1 MKLFRKTEKICQ
13 KLDNASLWWTGFL
26 LLAAAFFPYVLLGEG
41 SVFRIHDQLDESL
54 MNYVLPARHLWDGS
68 GRLPELLGGINAS
81 GMQPS
86 AFLFVPLYAVLPT
99 FYAFL
104 AEYVIVFLSAFLGM
118 YFLVKELTDSSILA
132 VASGGCFAM
141 LPFYVV
147 YGLSQAG
154 LPLLL
159 YAAICLYRKKHEKI
173 AFLLVAFF
181 GLSSHLVYT
190 GFVAVGFWLLA
201 MLILAV
207 RKKLRTFFAAGGGLL
222 LLLYVISNHSLF
234 GEFLLG
240 RGDYVSHRVE
250 LVNGSMPFWG
260 AVREIF
266 TSSTYHAQSLHRYL
280 ILPILVFL
288 LAGGC
293 LFRKM
298 DGDGKKRYK
307 MALAGF
313 FLLVFCALFYGI
325 CKSQPVVDFKNRQQ
339 GFLHYFQADR
349 LYWIYPAGWYLEFAL
364 CFSLWWKK
372 TGRGIWTALPVKIL
386 ALCLVLFP
394 TMREIEENSSFY
406 ENVNQ
411 WNNGSSVTGYIS
423 WKSYFSEELMQEL
436 DEAIGRDKTTYRVA
450 HLGIS
455 PAPAL
460 LHGFY
465 TADGYSNNYP
475 LEYKHKFRKVIEKEL
490 EKTDEAAVYFDTW
503 GNRCYLFNA
512 TTGTNWMVGKGG
524 QVVFDSL
531 ELNLDALR
539 DLDCEYLFSCGEIT
553 NAEELG
559 ISFLGYFETED
570 SYWGIWLYQL

>member
-68 GRLPELLGGINAS
+68 GRLPELLGGINVS

-86 AFLFVPLYAVLPT
+86 AFLFVPLYAVLPA

-201 MLILAV
+201 ILILAV

-222 LLLYVISNHSLF
+222 LLLYV
-234 GEFLLG
+234 
-240 RGDYVSHRVE
+240 
-250 LVNGSMPFWG
+250 
-260 AVREIF
+260 
-266 TSSTYHAQSLHRYL
+266 
-280 ILPILVFL
+280 
-288 LAGGC
+288 
-293 LFRKM
+293 
-298 DGDGKKRYK
+298 
-307 MALAGF
+307 
-313 FLLVFCALFYGI
+313 
-325 CKSQPVVDFKNRQQ
+325 
-339 GFLHYFQADR
+339 
-349 LYWIYPAGWYLEFAL
+349 
-364 CFSLWWKK
+364 
-372 TGRGIWTALPVKIL
+372 TA
-386 ALCLVLFP
+386 
-394 TMREIEENSSFY
+394 
-406 ENVNQ
+406 
-411 WNNGSSVTGYIS
+411 
-423 WKSYFSEELMQEL
+423 FSENFCW
-436 DEAIGRDKTTYRVA
+436 A
-450 HLGIS
+450 
-455 PAPAL
+455 
-460 LHGFY
+460 
-465 TADGYSNNYP
+465 
-475 LEYKHKFRKVIEKEL
+475 
-490 EKTDEAAVYFDTW
+490 
-503 GNRCYLFNA
+503 
-512 TTGTNWMVGKGG
+512 
-524 QVVFDSL
+524 
-531 ELNLDALR
+531 
-539 DLDCEYLFSCGEIT
+539 GEIMSAT
-553 NAEELG
+553 G
-559 ISFLGYFETED
+559 
-570 SYWGIWLYQL
+570 